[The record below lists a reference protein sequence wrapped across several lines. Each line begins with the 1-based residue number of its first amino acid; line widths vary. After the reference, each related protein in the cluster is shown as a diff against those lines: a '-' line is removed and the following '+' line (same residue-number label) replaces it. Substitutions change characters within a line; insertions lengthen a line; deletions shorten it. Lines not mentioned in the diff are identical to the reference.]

1 VTALDAENPDV
12 PPLFLARAGRD
23 HPALLEGADTF
34 VRKAQERGVNLRV
47 VDHPSGQHGFDTRD
61 DDERSREII
70 RETLEFFVRHLGP
83 SKAPTES

>member
-1 VTALDAENPDV
+1 
-12 PPLFLARAGRD
+12 
-23 HPALLEGADTF
+23 
-34 VRKAQERGVNLRV
+34 V
-47 VDHPSGQHGFDTRD
+47 VDHPGGQHGFDTRD